1 MLYQQ
6 NYFMTMI
13 NTLEHLESIEVIQK
27 GEIKKLNSE
36 EFKHVFQKL
45 EDLFGEARVMPAF
58 GVSLHDETTKAMQE
72 GEWLKLNYN
81 SEMDKDGL
89 LFKSLL
95 FRLEECQGFNLI
107 RLYGE
112 RYDGRCIYLDLP
124 QIRDLREIISEI

>member
-6 NYFMTMI
+6 NYFMTMY
-13 NTLEHLESIEVIQK
+13 NTLEHLESIELIQNGK
-27 GEIKKLNSE
+27 IHKLSQQ
-36 EFKHVFQKL
+36 EFQQTFARLQ
-45 EDLFGEARVMPAF
+45 DLFGEARVMPAF
-58 GVSLHDETTKAMQE
+58 GVSIHEETVNAIQD

-81 SEMDKDGL
+81 AEMDKEGL
-89 LFKSLL
+89 LFTSLL

-124 QIRDLREIISEI
+124 QTTDLKQLIK

>member
-6 NYFMTMI
+6 NYFMTMH
-13 NTLEHLESIEVIQK
+13 NTLEHLESIELIQN
-27 GEIKKLNSE
+27 GTSHKLNQQ
-36 EFKHVFQKL
+36 EFQQTFARLQ
-45 EDLFGEARVMPAF
+45 DLFGDARVMPAF
-58 GVSLHDETTKAMQE
+58 GVSIHEETVNAMQE

-81 SEMDKDGL
+81 AEMDKEGL
-89 LFKSLL
+89 LFTSLL

-124 QIRDLREIISEI
+124 QTTDLKQLIR

>member
-6 NYFMTMI
+6 NYFMTMY
-13 NTLEHLESIEVIQK
+13 NTLEHLESIELIQN
-27 GEIKKLNSE
+27 GTSHKLNQQ
-36 EFKHVFQKL
+36 EFQQTFARLQ
-45 EDLFGEARVMPAF
+45 DLFGDARVMPAF
-58 GVSLHDETTKAMQE
+58 GVSIHEETVNAMQE

-81 SEMDKDGL
+81 AEMDKEGL
-89 LFKSLL
+89 LFTSLL

-124 QIRDLREIISEI
+124 QTTDLKQLIR

>member
-6 NYFMTMI
+6 NYFMTMY
-13 NTLEHLESIEVIQK
+13 NTLEHLESIELIQNGK
-27 GEIKKLNSE
+27 IHKLSQQ
-36 EFKHVFQKL
+36 EFQQTFARLQ
-45 EDLFGEARVMPAF
+45 DLFGEARVMPAF
-58 GVSLHDETTKAMQE
+58 GVSIHEETVNAMQD

-81 SEMDKDGL
+81 AEMDKEGL
-89 LFKSLL
+89 LFTSLL

-124 QIRDLREIISEI
+124 QTTDLKQLIK

>member
-6 NYFMTMI
+6 NYFMTMY
-13 NTLEHLESIEVIQK
+13 NTLEHLESIELIQN
-27 GEIKKLNSE
+27 GTSHKLSQQ
-36 EFKHVFQKL
+36 EFQQTFARLQ
-45 EDLFGEARVMPAF
+45 DLFGEARVMPAF
-58 GVSLHDETTKAMQE
+58 GVSIHEETVNAMQD

-81 SEMDKDGL
+81 AEMDKEGL
-89 LFKSLL
+89 LFTSLL

-124 QIRDLREIISEI
+124 QTTDLKQLIK

>member
-6 NYFMTMI
+6 NYFMTMY
-13 NTLEHLESIEVIQK
+13 NTLEHLESIELIQNGK
-27 GEIKKLNSE
+27 IHKLSQQ
-36 EFKHVFQKL
+36 EFQQTFARLQ
-45 EDLFGEARVMPAF
+45 DLFGEARVMPAF
-58 GVSLHDETTKAMQE
+58 GVSIHEETVNAMQD

-81 SEMDKDGL
+81 SEMDKEGL
-89 LFKSLL
+89 LFTSLL

-124 QIRDLREIISEI
+124 QTTDLKQLIK

>member
-6 NYFMTMI
+6 NYFMTMY
-13 NTLEHLESIEVIQK
+13 NTLEHLESIELIQN
-27 GEIKKLNSE
+27 GTSHKLNQQ
-36 EFKHVFQKL
+36 EFQQTFARLQ
-45 EDLFGEARVMPAF
+45 DLFGEARVMPAF
-58 GVSLHDETTKAMQE
+58 GVSIHEDTLNAMQD

-81 SEMDKDGL
+81 AEMDKEGL
-89 LFKSLL
+89 LFTSLL

-124 QIRDLREIISEI
+124 QTTDLKQLIR

>member
-6 NYFMTMI
+6 NYFMTMY
-13 NTLEHLESIEVIQK
+13 NTLEHLESIELIQN
-27 GEIKKLNSE
+27 GTSHKLNQQ
-36 EFKHVFQKL
+36 EFQQTFARLQ
-45 EDLFGEARVMPAF
+45 DLFGEARVMPAF
-58 GVSLHDETTKAMQE
+58 GVSIHEETVNAMQN

-81 SEMDKDGL
+81 AEMDKEGL
-89 LFKSLL
+89 LFTSLL

-124 QIRDLREIISEI
+124 QTTDLKQLIN

>member
-6 NYFMTMI
+6 NYFMTMY
-13 NTLEHLESIEVIQK
+13 NTLEHLESIELIQNGK
-27 GEIKKLNSE
+27 IHKLSQQ
-36 EFKHVFQKL
+36 EFQLTFARLQ
-45 EDLFGEARVMPAF
+45 DLFGEARVMPAF
-58 GVSLHDETTKAMQE
+58 GVSIHEETVNAMQD

-81 SEMDKDGL
+81 AEMDKEGL
-89 LFKSLL
+89 LFTSLL

-124 QIRDLREIISEI
+124 QTTDLKQLIK

>member
-6 NYFMTMI
+6 NYFMTMY
-13 NTLEHLESIEVIQK
+13 NTLEHLESIELIQN
-27 GEIKKLNSE
+27 GTSHKLSQQ
-36 EFKHVFQKL
+36 EFQQTFARLQ
-45 EDLFGEARVMPAF
+45 DLFGEARVMPAF
-58 GVSLHDETTKAMQE
+58 GVSIHEDTLNAMQD

-81 SEMDKDGL
+81 AEMDKEGL
-89 LFKSLL
+89 LFTSLL

-124 QIRDLREIISEI
+124 QTTDLKQLIR

>member
-6 NYFMTMI
+6 NYFMTMY
-13 NTLEHLESIEVIQK
+13 NTLEHLESIELIQN
-27 GEIKKLNSE
+27 GTSRKLSQQ
-36 EFKHVFQKL
+36 EFQQTFARLQ
-45 EDLFGEARVMPAF
+45 DLFGEARVMPAF
-58 GVSLHDETTKAMQE
+58 GVSIHEDTLNAMQD

-81 SEMDKDGL
+81 AEMDKEGL
-89 LFKSLL
+89 LFTSLL

-124 QIRDLREIISEI
+124 QTTDLKQLIR

>member
-6 NYFMTMI
+6 NYFMTMY
-13 NTLEHLESIEVIQK
+13 NTLEHLESIELIQNGK
-27 GEIKKLNSE
+27 IHKLSQQ
-36 EFKHVFQKL
+36 EFQQTFARLQ
-45 EDLFGEARVMPAF
+45 DLFSEARVMPAF
-58 GVSLHDETTKAMQE
+58 GVSIHEETVNAMQD

-81 SEMDKDGL
+81 AEMDKEGL
-89 LFKSLL
+89 LFTSLL

-124 QIRDLREIISEI
+124 QTTDLKQLIK